1 MKLISKGETNVK
13 IRVGT
18 RGSRLALTQTE
29 NVIDALKANHTF
41 LEAEIVIIKTKGDQ
55 IQDVALDKIGDKGLF
70 VTEIEKALLE
80 GHIDM
85 AVHSL
90 KDMPGDLTKGLIF
103 APEIFREDPRD
114 VLIVNTEIID
124 LSDIPSGAVI
134 GTGSKRRK
142 YQLLS
147 LRPDL
152 EIRDIR
158 GNVDTRLEK
167 MRRGDY
173 DGIILA
179 QAGLNRL
186 GIKPE
191 FSYVFRETEMLP
203 APGQGILAI
212 QIRENDQTLLQI
224 LNAMKC
230 ASTCLEA
237 SAERAFL
244 KGIQGSCHKPIGAK
258 ATIDHDNLSL
268 TGLYGDEAG
277 ERIIIRTKTGH
288 IDEAENIGITL
299 AQEIV
304 EAMTDATDA
313 R

>member
-114 VLIVNTEIID
+114 VLIMNTEIID